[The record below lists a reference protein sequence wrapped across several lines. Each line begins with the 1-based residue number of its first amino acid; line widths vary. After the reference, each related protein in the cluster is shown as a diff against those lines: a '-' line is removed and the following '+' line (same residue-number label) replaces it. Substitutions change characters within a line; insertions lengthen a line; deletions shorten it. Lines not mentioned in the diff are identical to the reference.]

1 MTFNERNLIVAE
13 SLDGI
18 FSDEM
23 TGYITHAYCTA
34 GSCAIVYNGER
45 LTFGRGDLMILLF
58 NRMVTAVEPSEDFS
72 VRVIFIHLQFL
83 EACTPHTSYGVAG
96 GLTMICTPFSIS
108 TGASSAS
115 ARMTSSRWPG
125 ASETRTSTSRAT
137 R

>member
-1 MTFNERNLIVAE
+1 MIFNERNLIVAE

-58 NRMVTAVEPSEDFS
+58 NRMVTAVEQ
-72 VRVIFIHLQFL
+72 V
-83 EACTPHTSYGVAG
+83 
-96 GLTMICTPFSIS
+96 
-108 TGASSAS
+108 
-115 ARMTSSRWPG
+115 
-125 ASETRTSTSRAT
+125 
-137 R
+137 